1 MLEKVYQSS
10 KHLLRLRQAP
20 LASIVER
27 LADKFH
33 LLGYSKRY
41 SQRILWIV
49 GKFNDFARSL
59 SIKSVTD
66 LNENLLQQ
74 FMKNPIYC
82 GFAVSVAMHHLKK
95 ELCDQ

>member
-1 MLEKVYQSS
+1 MLGKIYQSS

-27 LADKFH
+27 LADKFR

-59 SIKSVTD
+59 GIKSGSGQRSWT
-66 LNENLLQQ
+66 
-74 FMKNPIYC
+74 PIIII
-82 GFAVSVAMHHLKK
+82 
-95 ELCDQ
+95 